1 MREKIQSLLEPIQV
15 GPLLLENRV
24 VRAPLLTKLASI
36 QGEVTQ
42 KLIDLYV
49 TSAKNR
55 ISLILLE
62 VVAVDGVHFVD
73 CTLRIDARKYMI
85 GLQRLIKAIHL
96 TGVPVILQL
105 NHTGMFGEDPVSPS
119 GVALYSPD
127 RANYI
132 QPRVMSLDEAE
143 KTKDS
148 FIAAAVRARDAE
160 ADGVLLHG
168 LNSYLLHQWVSSH
181 TNKRTDRY
189 GGSLENRIT
198 LPLEIVRGIR
208 RHCGSSFAIGYSIVG
223 DEFISDGITIED
235 SSAFAHSLQGEGVN
249 FIDVGVGCAETMR
262 SESRGGLSYRQ
273 AKGLWDTAG
282 ALKKVVSI
290 PIFARS
296 WGEHDPVKWAE
307 AIEKGQCD
315 VIEIGRPL
323 LCDPELPKKIVKD
336 KLDDIRMCIRC
347 GTCIRT
353 DVSRREQITCALNA
367 ELGNERDYALQPAPN
382 PKRVLVVGGGPGG
395 LEAARVAALR
405 GHKVT
410 IMERK
415 AQLGGNL
422 RVASLTPG
430 KTEFQSW
437 FGDWLERQC
446 KKASVRIESN
456 KEVTVEVVKELNPD
470 AVIIAIGATPLI
482 PPIAGINK
490 HHVVLAADVLT
501 GKTSVGKKVIVLGGG
516 DVGLGT
522 ADFIADKG
530 LAENITVIVR
540 RPEIVGAGM
549 APLNVSYILSV
560 ILLNA
565 GVKIITGWDTE
576 EITDEGIV
584 ATDGERNRHS
594 FKADTVVIARGY
606 MPNTALYEALKGKVP
621 ELYRIGDCVK
631 ARTILDA
638 VHEAAYVARQ
648 I

>member
-15 GPLLLENRV
+15 GPLTLENRM

-36 QGEVTQ
+36 EGEVTQ

-49 TSAKNR
+49 TSAKNK

-73 CTLRIDARKYMI
+73 CTLRIDVRKYMI

-96 TGVPVILQL
+96 NGVPVILQL
-105 NHTGMFGEDPVSPS
+105 NHTGMFGGDPVSPS
-119 GVALYSPD
+119 GVALYSLD

-132 QPRVMSLDEAE
+132 QPRVMSFEEAE

-148 FIAAAVRARDAE
+148 FIEASVRAKDAE

-168 LNSYLLHQWVSSH
+168 LNSYLLHQWVSPH
-181 TNKRTDRY
+181 TNRRTDRH
-189 GGSLENRIT
+189 GGSLENRTT

-208 RHCGSSFAIGYSIVG
+208 RQCGPSFAIGYSIVG
-223 DEFISDGITIED
+223 DEFIPDGITVEH
-235 SSAFAHSLQGEGVN
+235 SSAFAQSLKREGVN
-249 FIDVGVGCAETMR
+249 FIDVGVGCSETMR
-262 SESRGGLSYRQ
+262 SDPRGGLSYRQ
-273 AKGLWDTAG
+273 AKGLWDTAE
-282 ALKKVVSI
+282 ALKKAVNI

-307 AIEKGQCD
+307 AIEKGKCD

-323 LCDPELPKKIVKD
+323 LCDPELPKKLLED
-336 KLDDIRMCIRC
+336 KLDDVRMCIRC

-367 ELGNERDYALQPAPN
+367 ELCNERDYALRPAPT

-395 LEAARVAALR
+395 LESARVAALR
-405 GHKVT
+405 GHEVT

-437 FGDWLERQC
+437 FCDWLERQC
-446 KKASVRIESN
+446 KWAGVKIELN
-456 KEVTVEVVKELNPD
+456 KEVTAEIVKEVKPD
-470 AVIIAIGATPLI
+470 AVIIANGATPLI

-490 HHVVLAADVLT
+490 PHVVLAEDVLT
-501 GKTSVGKKVIVLGGG
+501 GKKSVGKKVIVLGGG

-530 LAENITVIVR
+530 LAENITVIV
-540 RPEIVGAGM
+540 GAGM
-549 APLNVSYILSV
+549 APLNVSYMVGIILP
-560 ILLNA
+560 NA
-565 GVKIITGWDTE
+565 GVKIITGLDTE

-584 ATDGERNRHS
+584 ATDGERNRHK
-594 FKADTVVIARGY
+594 FEADTVVIARGY
-606 MPNTALYEALKGKVP
+606 IPNTALYEALKGKVP

-638 VHEAAYVARQ
+638 VHEAAYIARQ